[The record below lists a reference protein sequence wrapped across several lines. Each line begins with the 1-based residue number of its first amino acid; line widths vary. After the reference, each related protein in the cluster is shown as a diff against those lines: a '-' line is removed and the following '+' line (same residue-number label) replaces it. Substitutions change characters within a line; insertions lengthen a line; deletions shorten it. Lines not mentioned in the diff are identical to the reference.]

1 MMPRRTRQERSIVDH
16 LMIECR
22 QTDTARILALH
33 GELDLASVTELV
45 DRAEAAL
52 REGGPLVLD
61 LRGLR
66 FIDSTGL
73 GAVARI
79 DRAARRAGTNLAL
92 VAGPANVQRVFE
104 ISGMVD
110 ALTWTAEDSRD

>member
-1 MMPRRTRQERSIVDH
+1 VDH
-16 LMIECR
+16 LLIER
-22 QTDTARILALH
+22 RETETARILVLR
-33 GELDLASVTELV
+33 GELDLASVPQLLEQ
-45 DRAEAAL
+45 AEAAIGD
-52 REGGPLVLD
+52 GGSLVLD

-79 DRAARRAGTNLAL
+79 DRAAQRAGTTLTL

-110 ALTWTAEDSRD
+110 AFTWTEDPPD